1 MHSCRAKFSAAD
13 DFHSDRLEENF
24 VRGACLVMFVPYR
37 WSTCC
42 LPPPFGPVS
51 TVWTRRMGTGSPML
65 RRFGDRDGEE
75 KRGLAAETGS
85 TSRSRLQ
92 K

>member
-42 LPPPFGPVS
+42 LPPPLRSSVDGLDQKNGYRESDVE
-51 TVWTRRMGTGSPML
+51 TIRRS
-65 RRFGDRDGEE
+65 
-75 KRGLAAETGS
+75 
-85 TSRSRLQ
+85 
-92 K
+92 